1 MLKMQKYVKGSEGCR
16 NLFFRP
22 KGMQYKIEGVDG
34 DFVAGEDVWVIQW
47 EGYPE
52 YDSGYVDYLFDS
64 EDDALKMWE
73 GLI

>member
-1 MLKMQKYVKGSEGCR
+1 
-16 NLFFRP
+16 
-22 KGMQYKIEGVDG
+22 MQYKIEGVDG